1 VLSLFEEVKTGNFE
15 QSSAE
20 TKNVWSNYKIL
31 VLRRE
36 FFLCKLL
43 VREARIE
50 DNDDVIAVL
59 RKNDPAVVD
68 GQEKFFLANL
78 IQTRDESNR
87 FYVGIAKKRLVGIVA
102 TSTKINTAMIRKTF
116 DVDALSD
123 VIIRNEPEVKPPIK
137 VIALVGKVH
146 LLDKTTIKDL
156 SKELNCIYID
166 AIDCP
171 CRSSAM
177 SDKDGLSKSALSV
190 DDIEMLIV
198 QSCDEYMV
206 RNSDNQ
212 PVACILNGFPSNV
225 SDIMAVL
232 ESVDMIVEVTRCLSS
247 SITTTAAAAAA
258 AAIAA
263 VHDVDKE
270 DAVTLCHIHAAEQL
284 KATLLNNN
292 ETAADMYQ
300 HVQYSKLPDEGDAIE
315 LLTENLSIT
324 VTQIK
329 EELRILLEHD
339 EAEQL
344 KCNAFTVTLSCTDEG
359 YETQAIDI
367 LRVAFEDFDQLDY
380 CLCLIPNDTPLTP
393 LLQLMTRV
401 KELPGM
407 CSHQSLY
414 LLHKDFFHT
423 KQHLRVVRLS
433 DTLFPELEQFLKPL
447 GDSHTKSL
455 NAAKNSLQYNDT
467 DLGDKPLEA
476 SFMLMFGTRVA
487 GFAIISRKVSTDEY
501 INKLREEYNLDEM
514 VEYDKHPTRSQA
526 FITHCLIDPVFSP
539 WFQFTLREIMRTYG
553 KTVLYYR
560 FTDGYVP
567 AAEMVNEL
575 IQVSPRR
582 AIQRAIRTINSNKNN
597 HENNYVTT
605 SSSGNIDISMHKH
618 PLFYISK
625 NKLSKRKKVLNDR
638 IVIIGGSAH
647 AHAVLETLCYLPD
660 ITLSNVYVVG
670 DQRPSAVSLPQSSSD
685 FLPGS
690 EFTGCLSPRDV
701 GGPCID
707 GIMCLG
713 LPYKATYVKGQ
724 VTSINR
730 DQKCV
735 GTSNG
740 VTWQYD
746 VLVIAS
752 HSQGVWLN
760 YFTVTFC
767 IIMVRIIFICFLIFV
782 VLRFV
787 LYCFFCFFCFFLDLL
802 CCCYTRSYL
811 YDCYC

>member
-1 VLSLFEEVKTGNFE
+1 MLSLFEEVKTGNFE
-15 QSSAE
+15 QSSTE
-20 TKNVWSNYKIL
+20 TKNVWSNFKIL

-78 IQTRDESNR
+78 IQTRDESNS

-102 TSTKINTAMIRKTF
+102 TSTKINTTMIRKTF
-116 DVDALSD
+116 DVDAFSD

-146 LLDKTTIKDL
+146 LLDKSMIRDL
-156 SKELNCIYID
+156 AKELNCIYID

-171 CRSSAM
+171 CKSSAM
-177 SDKDGLSKSALSV
+177 SDKDGQTKSALTA
-190 DDIEMLIV
+190 DDIEMMIV

-212 PVACILNGFPSNV
+212 PVACILNGFPSNA
-225 SDIMAVL
+225 SDVMAVL
-232 ESVDMIVEVTRCLSS
+232 ESVDMIVEVTRCLST

-284 KATLLNNN
+284 KAILFNNN
-292 ETAADMYQ
+292 ETASDVHQ
-300 HVQYSKLPDEGDAIE
+300 HVQYSKLSDEGDAIE

-344 KCNAFTVTLSCTDEG
+344 KCNAFKVTLSCTDEG

-367 LRVAFEDFDQLDY
+367 LRVAFEDFDHLDY

-407 CSHQSLY
+407 CSHLSLY
-414 LLHKDFFHT
+414 LLHKDFFLS
-423 KQHLRVVRLS
+423 KQNLRVIRLS
-433 DTLFPELEQFLKPL
+433 DTLFPDLEQFLKPL

-467 DLGDKPLEA
+467 DLGDNPLAA

-487 GFAIISRKVSTDEY
+487 GFAIISRKISTDENL
-501 INKLREEYNLDEM
+501 NKLREEYNLDEV
-514 VEYDKHPTRSQA
+514 VEFDKHPTRAQA

-560 FTDGYVP
+560 ISDGYVP
-567 AAEMVNEL
+567 AVEMVNEL
-575 IQVSPRR
+575 IPVSPRR
-582 AIQRAIRTINSNKNN
+582 VIQRAIRNIDSNKNN
-597 HENNYVTT
+597 HENNNVAA
-605 SSSGNIDISMHKH
+605 SSSGNIDICTHKN
-618 PLFYISK
+618 PLFFITK
-625 NKLSKRKKVLNDR
+625 NKLSKRKKVLNNR
-638 IVIIGGSAH
+638 IVITGGSAH

-660 ITLSNVYVVG
+660 ITLSNVYVVS
-670 DQRPSAVSLPQSSSD
+670 DQRPSAFSLPQSSSD
-685 FLPGS
+685 SLPGF

-701 GGPCID
+701 GDPCID
-707 GIMCLG
+707 GIMCSG

-724 VTSINR
+724 VTSIDR
-730 DQKCV
+730 EQKCV
-735 GTSNG
+735 GMSNG

-746 VLVIAS
+746 VLVIGS

-760 YFTVTFC
+760 YSTATFC
-767 IIMVRIIFICFLIFV
+767 TIVFK
-782 VLRFV
+782 
-787 LYCFFCFFCFFLDLL
+787 FFCLFAMFL
-802 CCCYTRSYL
+802 S
-811 YDCYC
+811 

>member
-1 VLSLFEEVKTGNFE
+1 MLSLFEEVKTGNFE
-15 QSSAE
+15 QSTAE
-20 TKNVWSNYKIL
+20 TKNVRSNFNIL

-36 FFLCKLL
+36 LFLCRIL

-59 RKNDPAVVD
+59 RKYDPAVVD
-68 GQEKFFLANL
+68 GQEKYFLANL
-78 IQTRDESNR
+78 IQTRDERNR
-87 FYVGIAKKRLVGIVA
+87 FYVGIAKKRLVGIMA
-102 TSTKINTAMIRKTF
+102 TSTKINTTLIRKTF
-116 DVDALSD
+116 DVDAFSD

-146 LLDKTTIKDL
+146 LLDKATIRDL
-156 SKELNCIYID
+156 AKELNCIIID
-166 AIDCP
+166 ASDCP

-177 SDKDGLSKSALSV
+177 SDKDGQSKSAITA
-190 DDIEMLIV
+190 DDLEMMIV
-198 QSCDEYMV
+198 ESCDEYMV
-206 RNSDNQ
+206 RNSDKQ
-212 PVACILNGFPSNV
+212 PVACILNGFPSNA
-225 SDIMAVL
+225 SDAVAVL
-232 ESVDMIVEVTRCLSS
+232 ESVDVIVEVTRCLST

-270 DAVTLCHIHAAEQL
+270 DAVTLCHIHATEQL
-284 KATLLNNN
+284 KAILLNNN
-292 ETAADMYQ
+292 ETPSDVYQ

-315 LLTENLSIT
+315 LLNENLSRT

-329 EELRILLEHD
+329 EELRILLEND
-339 EAEQL
+339 EAKQL
-344 KCNAFTVTLSCTDEG
+344 KCNAFTVTLSCTEKG

-367 LRVAFEDFDQLDY
+367 LRVAFEDFDHLDY

-401 KELPGM
+401 KELSGM

-414 LLHKDFFHT
+414 LMHKDYFLA
-423 KQHLRVVRLS
+423 KQNLRVVRLS
-433 DTLFPELEQFLKPL
+433 DTLFPDLEQFIKPL

-455 NAAKNSLQYNDT
+455 NAAKNSLQYNDA
-467 DLGDKPLEA
+467 DLCDNPLEA

-487 GFAIISRKVSTDEY
+487 AFAILSRKVSTNEN
-501 INKLREEYNLDEM
+501 INKLREEYNSDEM

-526 FITHCLIDPVFSP
+526 FITHCLIDPVFSL

-560 FTDGYVP
+560 VTDGYVP
-567 AAEMVNEL
+567 AVEMVNEL
-575 IQVSPRR
+575 TPVMPRR
-582 AIQRAIRTINSNKNN
+582 PIQRAIRTVNSNKNN
-597 HENNYVTT
+597 YEKNDVTT
-605 SSSGNIDISMHKH
+605 SSSGNIGISTHKS
-618 PLFYISK
+618 PLFFITK
-625 NKLSKRKKVLNDR
+625 NKLSKRKRVLNNR

-660 ITLSNVYVVG
+660 ITLSNVYVVS
-670 DQRPSAVSLPQSSSD
+670 DRRPTAFSLSQSSSD
-685 FLPGS
+685 FLPGF

-701 GGPCID
+701 GDPCID
-707 GIMCLG
+707 DMMCLG

-724 VTSINR
+724 VSSINR
-730 DQKCV
+730 EQKSV
-735 GTSNG
+735 EMSNG

-752 HSQGVWLN
+752 QSQGMWLD
-760 YFTVTFC
+760 YFTPAVCT
-767 IIMVRIIFICFLIFV
+767 IML
-782 VLRFV
+782 
-787 LYCFFCFFCFFLDLL
+787 
-802 CCCYTRSYL
+802 
-811 YDCYC
+811 

>member
-1 VLSLFEEVKTGNFE
+1 VLSLFEEVKTGNFG

-20 TKNVWSNYKIL
+20 TKNVWSNFKIL

-87 FYVGIAKKRLVGIVA
+87 FYVGIAKKRLVGIMA
-102 TSTKINTAMIRKTF
+102 TSTKINTTMIRKTF
-116 DVDALSD
+116 DVDAFSD

-146 LLDKTTIKDL
+146 LLDKSTVKDL
-156 SKELNCIYID
+156 AKELNCIYID

-171 CRSSAM
+171 YRSSAI
-177 SDKDGLSKSALSV
+177 SDKDGQSKSAITV
-190 DDIEMLIV
+190 DDIEMMIV
-198 QSCDEYMV
+198 ESCDEYMV
-206 RNSDNQ
+206 RNLDKQ
-212 PVACILNGFPSNV
+212 PLACILNGFPSNV
-225 SDIMAVL
+225 SDVMAVL
-232 ESVDMIVEVTRCLSS
+232 ESVDMIVEVTRCLST

-284 KATLLNNN
+284 KAIFFNNN
-292 ETAADMYQ
+292 NIASDVHQ

-359 YETQAIDI
+359 YEMQAIDV
-367 LRVAFEDFDQLDY
+367 LRVAFEDFDHLDY
-380 CLCLIPNDTPLTP
+380 CLCLIPNGNPLTP

-401 KELPGM
+401 KELTGM

-414 LLHKDFFHT
+414 LLHKDFFLS
-423 KQHLRVVRLS
+423 KQNLRVVRLS
-433 DTLFPELEQFLKPL
+433 DTFYPDLEQFIKPL

-467 DLGDKPLEA
+467 DLGDNPLEA

-487 GFAIISRKVSTDEY
+487 GFAIISRKLSTDEN

-560 FTDGYVP
+560 VTDGYVP
-567 AAEMVNEL
+567 ALEMVNEL
-575 IQVSPRR
+575 IPVSPRS

-597 HENNYVTT
+597 HENNNVTT
-605 SSSGNIDISMHKH
+605 SSSGNIDMSTHKN
-618 PLFYISK
+618 PLFFITK
-625 NKLSKRKKVLNDR
+625 NKLSKRKKVLNNR
-638 IVIIGGSAH
+638 IVIIGGTAH
-647 AHAVLETLCYLPD
+647 AHAVLEMLCYLPD
-660 ITLSNVYVVG
+660 ITFSNVYVVS
-670 DQRPSAVSLPQSSSD
+670 DQRPSAFSLPQSSSD
-685 FLPGS
+685 FLPGF

-701 GGPCID
+701 GDPCID
-707 GIMCLG
+707 GIICLG
-713 LPYKATYVKGQ
+713 LPYKATYVEGQ
-724 VTSINR
+724 VTSIDR
-730 DQKCV
+730 EQKCV
-735 GTSNG
+735 GMSNG
-740 VTWQYD
+740 VMWQYD

-752 HSQGVWLN
+752 HSQGAWVN
-760 YFTVTFC
+760 YFTATISF
-767 IIMVRIIFICFLIFV
+767 IIFYFSL
-782 VLRFV
+782 FV
-787 LYCFFCFFCFFLDLL
+787 LCLFRFELFCFFRLRFILLLSYALFL
-802 CCCYTRSYL
+802 R
-811 YDCYC
+811 